1 MYHVDFIGRAKLWVS
16 ISLALIVIGIASM
29 VMGMATGRGALNFG
43 IDFTGGTILD
53 VRFDQPVELGR
64 VRNVVLG
71 QGLGEAIIQQDQAD
85 PRLVLIRTRSL
96 SVEARNALL
105 GALEKEFG
113 KATVLRA
120 EDVHGVIARN
130 LIMQAVLAVLI
141 ALVGIL
147 IYLAFRFEYRFG
159 VAAVLALF
167 HDAVIVLGAFALF
180 RVEVGAPFV
189 AAVLTIVGYSV
200 MDTVVVF
207 DRIRENLKLR
217 QRGQSYAEVANLSI
231 NQVVGRSIKT
241 SLTVFF
247 AVMAVLLFGG
257 KTTRDFALALAI
269 GVISGTYSSIFIA
282 SPIWV
287 WWREWE
293 ERSRRRA
300 AEATRLRP
308 GERDRLRPAPAPRA
322 APARTLSR
330 PAPAEGAAGPRQRG
344 RTAGARVAGEGREV
358 PAAEDAREA
367 VMPEDARTARPGTGA
382 RAARP
387 AGGKKRSRRKKKKR

>member
-1 MYHVDFIGRAKLWVS
+1 
-16 ISLALIVIGIASM
+16 
-29 VMGMATGRGALNFG
+29 
-43 IDFTGGTILD
+43 
-53 VRFDQPVELGR
+53 
-64 VRNVVLG
+64 
-71 QGLGEAIIQQDQAD
+71 
-85 PRLVLIRTRSL
+85 
-96 SVEARNALL
+96 
-105 GALEKEFG
+105 
-113 KATVLRA
+113 TVLRV

-159 VAAVLALF
+159 VAAVLALL
-167 HDAVIVLGAFALF
+167 HDAIVVLGAFALF
-180 RVEVGAPFV
+180 RVEVGSPFV

-207 DRIRENLKLR
+207 DRIRENLKFK
-217 QRGQSYAEVANLSI
+217 QRGQSYGEVANLSI
-231 NQVVGRSIKT
+231 NQVVGRSVKT

-287 WWREWE
+287 WWRERE
-293 ERSRRRA
+293 ERARRRA

-308 GERDRLRPAPAPRA
+308 AERERLRPAPASPRVAVAREPLAEGRRAA
-322 APARTLSR
+322 APA
-330 PAPAEGAAGPRQRG
+330 PEGKR
-344 RTAGARVAGEGREV
+344 AGAPV
-358 PAAEDAREA
+358 
-367 VMPEDARTARPGTGA
+367 
-382 RAARP
+382 P
-387 AGGKKRSRRKKKKR
+387 AGGAPAGAGKKRPRRKKKKR

>member
-1 MYHVDFIGRAKLWVS
+1 MYRIDFIGRAKLWLS
-16 ISLALIVIGIASM
+16 ISLALVVIGIASM
-29 VMGMATGRGALNFG
+29 VVGVATGRGALNFG

-53 VRFDQPVELGR
+53 LRFEQPVELGR
-64 VRNVVLG
+64 VRNTVLG
-71 QGLGEAIIQQDQAD
+71 QGLGEAVIQQDQAD
-85 PRLVLIRTRSL
+85 PRVVLIRTRSL
-96 SVEARNALL
+96 SAEARDALL
-105 GALEKEFG
+105 GALEKDVG
-113 KATVLRA
+113 KHTVLRV

-141 ALVGIL
+141 AMVGIL

-180 RVEVGAPFV
+180 RVEVGSPFV

-207 DRIRENLKLR
+207 DRIRENLKFK

-282 SPIWV
+282 SPVWV
-287 WWREWE
+287 WWRERE
-293 ERSRRRA
+293 ERARR

-308 GERDRLRPAPAPRA
+308 AERERLRPAPASPRVAVAREPLAEGRRAA
-322 APARTLSR
+322 APAPEGRR
-330 PAPAEGAAGPRQRG
+330 AGAPAPAGGAP
-344 RTAGARVAGEGREV
+344 AGA
-358 PAAEDAREA
+358 
-367 VMPEDARTARPGTGA
+367 
-382 RAARP
+382 
-387 AGGKKRSRRKKKKR
+387 GKKRPRRKKKKR

>member
-1 MYHVDFIGRAKLWVS
+1 VYRIDFIGRAKLWVG
-16 ISLALIVIGIASM
+16 ISLALLLIGIASM
-29 VMGMATGRGALNFG
+29 VVGAVTGRGALNFG

-53 VRFDQPVELGR
+53 VRFDRPVDLGR

-71 QGLGEAIIQQDQAD
+71 QGLGEAIIQQDQTD
-85 PRLVLIRTRSL
+85 PRVVLIRTRSL
-96 SVEARNALL
+96 GTEARDALL

-113 KATVLRA
+113 PATVLRS

-130 LIMQAVLAVLI
+130 LIIQAVLAVLI

-167 HDAVIVLGAFALF
+167 HDALMVLGAFALF

-287 WWREWE
+287 WWRERE
-293 ERSRRRA
+293 ERARRRA
-300 AEATRLRP
+300 AEATRPRP
-308 GERDRLRPAPAPRA
+308 GEREHPRPARAPQPAPARGVPRPAPAA
-322 APARTLSR
+322 SVV
-330 PAPAEGAAGPRQRG
+330 E
-344 RTAGARVAGEGREV
+344 E
-358 PAAEDAREA
+358 
-367 VMPEDARTARPGTGA
+367 ARPVAATAVTGG
-382 RAARP
+382 ARP
-387 AGGKKRSRRKKKKR
+387 AGAKKRPRRRKKKR

>member
-1 MYHVDFIGRAKLWVS
+1 LYRIDFIGRAKLWVS
-16 ISLALIVIGIASM
+16 ISVALILIGIASM
-29 VMGMATGRGALNFG
+29 IVGAATGRGALHFG
-43 IDFTGGTILD
+43 IDFTGGTVLD
-53 VRFDQPVELGR
+53 LRFDKPVDLGR
-64 VRNVVLG
+64 VRSVVLEH
-71 QGLGEAIIQQDQAD
+71 GLGEAIIQQDQAD
-85 PRLVLIRTRSL
+85 PRVLLMRTRSL
-96 SVEARNALL
+96 GPEARDALL
-105 GALEKEFG
+105 RALQKDFG
-113 KATVLRA
+113 TATVLRS
-120 EDVHGVIARN
+120 EDVHGVVARN

-141 ALVGIL
+141 ALAGIL

-159 VAAVLALF
+159 VAAVIALV
-167 HDAVIVLGAFALF
+167 HDALMVMGAFALF

-207 DRIRENLKLR
+207 DRIRENLKFR

-231 NQVVGRSIKT
+231 NQVVGRSVKT

-282 SPIWV
+282 SAIWV
-287 WWREWE
+287 WWRERE

-308 GERDRLRPAPAPRA
+308 GEREQVRPARAPEPAPARAVPRPAPAA
-322 APARTLSR
+322 AATDQVR
-330 PAPAEGAAGPRQRG
+330 PVAA
-344 RTAGARVAGEGREV
+344 TAVTGG
-358 PAAEDAREA
+358 
-367 VMPEDARTARPGTGA
+367 ARPG
-382 RAARP
+382 
-387 AGGKKRSRRKKKKR
+387 GGKKRPRRRKKKR

>member
-1 MYHVDFIGRAKLWVS
+1 MYRIDFIGRARLWMS
-16 ISLALIVIGIASM
+16 ISLALVVVGIASM
-29 VMGMATGRGALNFG
+29 VVGMATGRGALNFG

-53 VRFDQPVELGR
+53 LKFEQPVDLGR

-71 QGLGEAIIQQDQAD
+71 QGLGEAVIQQDQTD
-85 PRLVLIRTRSL
+85 PRVVLIRTRSL
-96 SVEARNALL
+96 TPEARDALL
-105 GALEKEFG
+105 GALEKDLG
-113 KATVLRA
+113 RHTVLRV

-147 IYLAFRFEYRFG
+147 IYLAFRFEHRFG

-167 HDAVIVLGAFALF
+167 HDAIIVLGAFALF

-207 DRIRENLKLR
+207 DRIRENLKLK
-217 QRGQSYAEVANLSI
+217 QRGQSFADVANLSI

-287 WWREWE
+287 WWRERE
-293 ERSRRRA
+293 ERARRRA
-300 AEATRLRP
+300 AEPTRLRP
-308 GERDRLRPAPAPRA
+308 AEGGRLRPAPA
-322 APARTLSR
+322 TR
-330 PAPAEGAAGPRQRG
+330 PASAGGWPAEGTRQ
-344 RTAGARVAGEGREV
+344 AVAGGR
-358 PAAEDAREA
+358 PAA
-367 VMPEDARTARPGTGA
+367 
-382 RAARP
+382 
-387 AGGKKRSRRKKKKR
+387 GKKRGGKRKRKKR